1 MGEVF
6 GTGASDTEARGVV
19 MASETA
25 ARAYHVVD
33 FAEVPSVPCLC
44 EASDSSEYSWRIPVR
59 VRVDQAWAK

>member
-33 FAEVPSVPCLC
+33 FAEVPGVPCPC
-44 EASDSSEYSWRIPVR
+44 GASDSSGARNNDLPG
-59 VRVDQAWAK
+59 QALS

>member
-33 FAEVPSVPCLC
+33 FAEAPGVPCPC
-44 EASDSSEYSWRIPVR
+44 AASE
-59 VRVDQAWAK
+59 